1 LIAVFVLAVACLGQQ
16 NGGAQQKG
24 DKQNAAQTADNAWKT
39 TTEFPNLDWHN
50 LTGAR
55 KEAALNFLR
64 TDKCACGCAMKL
76 AECRMK
82 DPNCGM
88 SRKLATAVVQ
98 GFLHNE
104 SLSQIRGDLLKL
116 AAEAPPPFEDPVKL
130 SIDGDPV
137 LGPANARITIVEFSD
152 FQCPY
157 CMKAVAQ
164 AKELLKRNPADVR
177 LVFKQF
183 PLDSHNQAQFAA
195 EAAMA
200 AHAQGKFWPMHDLLY
215 AGFPDLSRQTVLR
228 YARQIGLN
236 EKQFVADLDSHKFA
250 KRVQTEEKE
259 GELAGVDGTPSF
271 FVNGRKYNGLFEVAV
286 LEPLLKQFRQ

>member
-1 LIAVFVLAVACLGQQ
+1 MIAVFVVAVACLAQQ
-16 NGGAQQKG
+16 NGAPQQKG
-24 DKQNAAQTADNAWKT
+24 EKQAAAQSQEDAWKT
-39 TTEFPNLDWHN
+39 VREFPNLDWHN

-64 TDKCACGCAMKL
+64 TDKCACGCTMKL

-82 DPNCGM
+82 DPNCSM
-88 SRKLATAVVQ
+88 SRKLTNAAVK
-98 GFLHNE
+98 GFIENE
-104 SLSQIRGDLLKL
+104 SVAQIRLDLKKL

-137 LGPANARITIVEFSD
+137 VGPANARVTIVEFSD

-195 EAAMA
+195 EAALA

-215 AGFPDLSRQTVLR
+215 GGFPDLSRPTILR

-250 KRVQTEEKE
+250 KRVQSEEKE
-259 GELAGVDGTPSF
+259 GEVAGVDGTPSF

-286 LEPLLKQFRQ
+286 LEPLLKQFR